1 MSMEFSAV
9 LIVGVTSSEIVSTT
23 DTASSIG
30 GKEIG
35 EIPTEYIMEAG
46 LEFARDA
53 VTEEDVYGRII
64 EITGDQYGPE
74 AAYKRVDIAEVETAK
89 VEVKEIFRALSVD
102 AEPRLLL
109 VLQAV

>member
-1 MSMEFSAV
+1 MSITFSAV
-9 LIVGVTSSEIVSTT
+9 LIVGVPSSEIVSTT
-23 DTASSIG
+23 DTACFIG
-30 GKEIG
+30 GKEIA
-35 EIPTEYIMEAG
+35 EIPTIYMMEAG

-74 AAYKRVDIAEVETAK
+74 AAYKRVDIAEIETAR
-89 VEVKEIFRALSVD
+89 VEVKEILRKLRVD